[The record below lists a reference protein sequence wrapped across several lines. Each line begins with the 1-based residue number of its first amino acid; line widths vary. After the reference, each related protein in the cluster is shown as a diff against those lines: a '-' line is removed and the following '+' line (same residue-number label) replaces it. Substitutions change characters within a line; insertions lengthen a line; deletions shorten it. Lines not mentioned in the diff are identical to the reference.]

1 MDLNLHVYQQL
12 LLLLLKDKEGTV
24 FSGIFYQQALAGA
37 MIADLLLS
45 RHIDITKIRRSR
57 LINLINSNQTGDDLL
72 DECISKIKNAKRPA
86 TIQTW
91 ISRFSSLK
99 SLKNRAAISLVRKG
113 ILHMDEDKVLFIF
126 RRKIYP
132 ETDHEPEREIIGNL
146 QQAIFSDEDKL
157 DPRTLVLLALCHSAS
172 VLRYLFDKNDLKS
185 RKKRIEKIAAGEVT
199 GLATKEVIQAVQTAI
214 MIAAIMPAIIAST
227 TTATS

>member
-57 LINLINSNQTGDDLL
+57 LLNLINSNLTGDDLL

-91 ISRFSSLK
+91 ISRFASLK

-113 ILHMDEDKVLFIF
+113 ILHMEEDKVLFIF

-132 ETDHEPEREIIGNL
+132 EMDHEPEREIIGNL
-146 QQAIFSDEDKL
+146 RQAIFSDEDKL
-157 DPRTLVLLALCHSAS
+157 DPKTLVLLALCHGAN
-172 VLRYLFDKNDLKS
+172 VLRYLFNKNDLKS
-185 RKKRIEKIAAGEVT
+185 HKNRIEKIAAGEVT